1 MVCLPLLKLIN
12 YPGMNILKGKIEYI
26 TVNKNLSL
34 VNINVNGQLLSAIV
48 IDNPETVPYL
58 KPGNSIKI
66 IFKETEVIIGKGK
79 TDSISLQNKFT
90 GTVESVETGELLSK
104 LTLNTT
110 VGKII
115 SIITTNAVN
124 QLVLKKGSEV
134 TAMVKTNEIMLT
146 E

>member
-1 MVCLPLLKLIN
+1 
-12 YPGMNILKGKIEYI
+12 MNILKGKIEYI

-34 VNINVNGQLLSAIV
+34 VSVNVNGQLLSAIV
-48 IDNPETVPYL
+48 IDNPETAPYL

-79 TDSISLQNKFT
+79 TDNISLQNKFT
-90 GTVESVETGELLSK
+90 GTVESIQTGELLSK
-104 LTLNTT
+104 LTLDTT

-124 QLVLKKGSEV
+124 QLGLKKGSEI
-134 TAMVKTNEIMLT
+134 TAMVKTNEIMLN